1 MKKNE
6 VREYFFRIQENI
18 QKDLSIGKSIDDI
31 LDESE
36 ELRNLE
42 LWLPEEEYGILI
54 LTILNNFKSDLII
67 DTLVDSVI
75 KMKSES

>member
-18 QKDLSIGKSIDDI
+18 QKDLSNGKSIDDI

-75 KMKSES
+75 KMKSEY